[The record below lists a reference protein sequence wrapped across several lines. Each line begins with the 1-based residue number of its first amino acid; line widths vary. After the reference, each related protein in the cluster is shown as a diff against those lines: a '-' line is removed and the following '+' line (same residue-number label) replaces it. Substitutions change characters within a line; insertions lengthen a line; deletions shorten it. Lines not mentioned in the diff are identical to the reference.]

1 MPFTAPAREPLILIV
16 DDQAPNI
23 QLLGQMLS
31 DAGYDVMPANS
42 GEQAIARAQA
52 RRPDLVLLDMMM
64 PGMDGFELCRRL
76 KSDPAL
82 LEVPAIFL
90 TAATERE
97 FLVRAFELGAVD
109 YITKPF
115 VAEELLARVH
125 THVNLKRATE
135 HLRLIVRERDDVTAI
150 VAHDLKNPISNIRF
164 AAQMLRR
171 PGISAERHAGLVDD
185 IVSCCDEAIE
195 FVQRFLQRRA
205 TIERVRALE
214 SATVDLGQLVDRAI
228 ARQQAAAEAR
238 DVRVVRGGKPLAARG
253 DPAALRNVLQ
263 NLISNAIR
271 YAPRGTVIDVQLDS
285 DRPGYAR
292 VFVMD
297 RGPGIPA
304 SERTKL
310 FQRFARIAQ
319 VDTDADESLSTG
331 LGLAIARD
339 DIEQMGGYLWFEPRT
354 GGGSVFAF
362 ELPLARVDGA

>member
-1 MPFTAPAREPLILIV
+1 MSLSAPPREPLVLIV
-16 DDQAPNI
+16 DDQPANV

-31 DAGYDVMPANS
+31 DAGYEVMPATS
-42 GEQAIARAQA
+42 GEQALVRAQA
-52 RRPDLVLLDMMM
+52 RRPDLVLMDMMM

-76 KSDPAL
+76 KADATL
-82 LEVPAIFL
+82 VEVPAIFL

-97 FLVRAFELGAVD
+97 YLVRAFELGAVD

-115 VAEELLARVH
+115 VAEELLARVR

-171 PGISAERHAGLVDD
+171 PNLTAERQASLVDD

-214 SATVDLGQLVDRAI
+214 SATVDLSQLVDRAI
-228 ARQQAAAEAR
+228 ARHQAAAEAR
-238 DVRVVRGGKPLAARG
+238 GVSLLRSGQPLAAQG
-253 DPAALRNVLQ
+253 DAAALRNVLQ
-263 NLISNAIR
+263 NLLSNAIR
-271 YAPRGTVIDVQLDS
+271 YAPRDSVIEVQLDA
-285 DRPGYAR
+285 DRPGFAR
-292 VFVMD
+292 VFVLD
-297 RGPGIPA
+297 RGPGIA
-304 SERTKL
+304 ETERTKL

-319 VDTDADESLSTG
+319 APSDADESLSTG
-331 LGLAIARD
+331 LGLAIAKD
-339 DIEQMGGYLWFEPRT
+339 DIEQMGGFLWFEPRT

-362 ELPLARVDGA
+362 ELPLAAA

>member
-1 MPFTAPAREPLILIV
+1 MPFSAPAREPLVLIV
-16 DDQAPNI
+16 DDQPANI
-23 QLLGQMLS
+23 QLLGQMLAQ
-31 DAGYDVMPANS
+31 AGYEVMPASS
-42 GEQAIARAQA
+42 GEQALTRALARP
-52 RRPDLVLLDMMM
+52 PDLVLLDMMM

-76 KSDPAL
+76 KTDPRL
-82 LEVPAIFL
+82 LDVPTIFL

-115 VAEELLARVH
+115 VAEELLARVR

-135 HLRLIVRERDDVTAI
+135 HLQLIVRERDDVTAI

-171 PGISAERHAGLVDD
+171 PNLSPERQTGLVDD

-205 TIERVRALE
+205 TIERVRMME
-214 SATVDLGQLVDRAI
+214 SATVDLGQLVERAI

-238 DVRVVRGGKPLAARG
+238 GVRLQQGGPPLAAQG

-263 NLISNAIR
+263 NLIGNAIR
-271 YAPRGTVIDVQLDS
+271 YAPRDSTITVQLDS

-304 SERTKL
+304 GERAKL
-310 FQRFARIAQ
+310 FQRFARI
-319 VDTDADESLSTG
+319 VHTDTDADESLSTG

-339 DIEQMGGYLWFEPRT
+339 DLEQMGGYLWFEPRA
-354 GGGSVFAF
+354 GGGSTFAF
-362 ELPLARVDGA
+362 ELPLASPPPA

>member
-1 MPFTAPAREPLILIV
+1 MQFSAPAREPLVLIV
-16 DDQAPNI
+16 DDQPANL
-23 QLLGQMLS
+23 QLLGRMLS
-31 DAGYDVMPANS
+31 DAGYEVMPAAS
-42 GEQAIARAQA
+42 GEQALVRAQA
-52 RRPDLVLLDMMM
+52 RLPDLALLDMMM

-76 KSDPAL
+76 KSDPRM
-82 LEVPAIFL
+82 VDIPAIFL
-90 TAATERE
+90 TAATERD

-115 VAEELLARVH
+115 VAEELLARVR

-135 HLRLIVRERDDVTAI
+135 HLRLMVAERDDVTAI

-171 PGISAERHAGLVDD
+171 PSVSAERHASLVDD

-205 TIERVRALE
+205 AIERVRMLE
-214 SATVDLGQLVDRAI
+214 SAPLDLDQLVSRAI

-238 DVRVVRGGKPLAARG
+238 GVRVQRHGRPLAVQG

-263 NLISNAIR
+263 NLLSNAIR
-271 YAPRGTVIDVQLDS
+271 YAPQDSVIDVYLDT

-297 RGPGIPA
+297 RGPGIPEA
-304 SERTKL
+304 ERVKL
-310 FQRFARIAQ
+310 FQRFARIIRSSEAAD
-319 VDTDADESLSTG
+319 VDESLSTG
-331 LGLAIARD
+331 LGLAIAKD
-339 DIEQMGGYLWFEPRT
+339 DIEQMGGYLWFEPRP

-362 ELPLARVDGA
+362 ELPLA